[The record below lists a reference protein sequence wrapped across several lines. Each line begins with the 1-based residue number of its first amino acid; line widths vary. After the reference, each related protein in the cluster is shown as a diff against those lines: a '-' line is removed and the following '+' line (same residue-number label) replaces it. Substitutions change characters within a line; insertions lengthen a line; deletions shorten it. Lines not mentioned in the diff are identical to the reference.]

1 MKQLKRAKELLIEN
15 RSKHFSKEIEE
26 LELVLINNAD
36 GLFPLSSS
44 LNWVHNKEVFEAV
57 LTSIY
62 LVDILDQIDKTEF
75 SRMSVELA
83 EFLLSKQSLYCLI
96 QDMINHPYS
105 VPLCVITFCILV
117 MQINKEVVDRESHN
131 DGDMFKMLAV
141 DYLRNHLRVDS
152 NYVVLV

>member
-1 MKQLKRAKELLIEN
+1 MKQLKRAKELLLE
-15 RSKHFSKEIEE
+15 RRPKGYQKEIEE

-75 SRMSVELA
+75 SRMSIELA
-83 EFLLSKQSLYCLI
+83 EFFLSERSSYCLI

-105 VPLCVITFCILV
+105 VPLCVVSLCIFI
-117 MQINKEVVDRESHN
+117 MMIKQEVIDRESRN
-131 DGDMFKMLAV
+131 AGDMFKMLAV

>member
-1 MKQLKRAKELLIEN
+1 MNQLKRAKELLLE
-15 RSKHFSKEIEE
+15 RHPTDYQKEIKE

-44 LNWVHNKEVFEAV
+44 LTWVHNKEVFEAV

-75 SRMSVELA
+75 SRMPIELA

-105 VPLCVITFCILV
+105 IPLCVITLCILV

-131 DGDMFKMLAV
+131 GEDMFAMLAV